1 MFAAYV
7 YICVYAYIYI
17 YVNGFSNRLV
27 NKTNVKD
34 LERGYRKKL
43 GKVRYGE
50 RLFLRFIGGLGK
62 EVWLGAC
69 YRQIDS
75 LL

>member
-1 MFAAYV
+1 MEK
-7 YICVYAYIYI
+7 
-17 YVNGFSNRLV
+17 R
-27 NKTNVKD
+27 
-34 LERGYRKKL
+34 L

-69 YRQIDS
+69 YRQIDN